1 MCDKWIGYLV
11 WDEKGLS
18 KVTKLTIRFSL
29 LSLLIASLIMISGCG
44 SQSPAVDIQPS
55 PSLTSTQL
63 SRTVTP
69 APVEA
74 ETSADDAGGSV
85 ISDLTSLVPTIAEV
99 IPTRTPV
106 PTATPDALT
115 EEIIQMVQET
125 GLSQKTLFWLGFA
138 DWINLGIS
146 LLYVLAGYLIGTWLI
161 RWLLPRLVS
170 RTKTNLDDRLLQV
183 SANELRWLAVVL
195 VFRFSIVRLNFIHP
209 NVKLFIADISFFLI
223 VFLIAWLLW
232 RLINLAAQQANER
245 TSKIGHQREANSLIT
260 LITWTLRLIVIIS
273 VIILTLSHFGVNI
286 TGFAFILGVIILVF
300 SLAGRDIL
308 TDIISG
314 AMILIDRPFRIGDRL
329 ELPSLN
335 SWGDVVDIGMRSTKI
350 LSMENRMVVLP
361 NSLIGKNQVVNY
373 SYPDPSYFDL
383 VKVMVAYDND
393 VEQVEQLLAEA
404 ILSVEGVQK
413 EREINTLLME
423 LNETH
428 MLFWAGWWVES
439 YKDRFPVHSKVS
451 KAIIQKLKE
460 AEVVLPYRRAIVN
473 AKANPDS
480 DIENPI

>member
-1 MCDKWIGYLV
+1 MKKLEICLLKCSALV
-11 WDEKGLS
+11 VAL
-18 KVTKLTIRFSL
+18 F
-29 LSLLIASLIMISGCG
+29 A
-44 SQSPAVDIQPS
+44 
-55 PSLTSTQL
+55 LTSCGVQP
-63 SRTVTP
+63 TVTT
-69 APVEA
+69 APTPSQTA
-74 ETSADDAGGSV
+74 NAADDANQALE
-85 ISDLTSLVPTIAEV
+85 LTGLDVVPTLAAIA
-99 IPTRTPV
+99 PTRTPV

-115 EEIIQMVQET
+115 EEIIQIVQET

-170 RTKTNLDDRLLQV
+170 RTKTNLDDLLLQV

-195 VFRFSIVRLNFIHP
+195 IFRFSIVRLNFIHP

-245 TSKIGHQREANSLIT
+245 TSKIEHQREADSLIT

-314 AMILIDRPFRIGDRL
+314 AMILIDQPFRIGDRL
-329 ELPSLN
+329 ELPSLD
-335 SWGDVVDIGMRSTKI
+335 SWGDVVEIGMRSTKI

-361 NSLIGKNQVVNY
+361 NSLIGKNQVINY
-373 SYPDPSYFDL
+373 SYPDPSYFAL
-383 VKVMVAYDND
+383 VKVVVAYDND
-393 VEQVEQLLAEA
+393 PDQVSEILETA
-404 ILSVEGVQK
+404 IRSVEGVQTD
-413 EREINTLLME
+413 RDVVAWLME
-423 LNETH
+423 LTEYQMIYWT
-428 MLFWAGWWVES
+428 AWWVAT
-439 YKDRFPVHSKVS
+439 YQDRFAVQDRVVR
-451 KAIIQKLKE
+451 AMMRALRE
-460 AEVVLPYRRAIVN
+460 AGVNLPYRQGRMNVQIDTDYPGFDSPTKGN
-473 AKANPDS
+473 HKPESPDLA
-480 DIENPI
+480 

>member
-1 MCDKWIGYLV
+1 MKKLETCLLKCSALV
-11 WDEKGLS
+11 VAL
-18 KVTKLTIRFSL
+18 F
-29 LSLLIASLIMISGCG
+29 A
-44 SQSPAVDIQPS
+44 
-55 PSLTSTQL
+55 LTSCGVQP
-63 SRTVTP
+63 TVTT
-69 APVEA
+69 APTPSQTA
-74 ETSADDAGGSV
+74 NAADDANQALELPGLNV
-85 ISDLTSLVPTIAEV
+85 VPTLAAFA
-99 IPTRTPV
+99 PTRTPV

-170 RTKTNLDDRLLQV
+170 RTKTNLDDLLLQV

-195 VFRFSIVRLNFIHP
+195 IFRFSIVRLNFIHP

-245 TSKIGHQREANSLIT
+245 TSKIGHQREADSLIT

-314 AMILIDRPFRIGDRL
+314 AMILIDQPFRIGDRL
-329 ELPSLN
+329 ELPSLD
-335 SWGDVVDIGMRSTKI
+335 SWGDVVEIGMRSTKI
-350 LSMENRMVVLP
+350 LSIENRMVVLP
-361 NSLIGKNQVVNY
+361 NSLIGKNQVINY
-373 SYPDPSYFDL
+373 SYPDPSYFAL
-383 VKVMVAYDND
+383 VKVVVAYDND
-393 VEQVEQLLAEA
+393 PDQVSEILETA
-404 ILSVEGVQK
+404 IRSVEGVQTD
-413 EREINTLLME
+413 REVVAWLME
-423 LNETH
+423 LTEYQMIYWT
-428 MLFWAGWWVES
+428 AWWVAT
-439 YKDRFPVHSKVS
+439 YQDRFAVQDRVIR
-451 KAIIQKLKE
+451 AMMRALKE
-460 AEVVLPYRRAIVN
+460 AGVVLPYQKGSMNVQID
-473 AKANPDS
+473 PH
-480 DIENPI
+480 

>member
-1 MCDKWIGYLV
+1 MKKLETCLLKCSALV
-11 WDEKGLS
+11 VAL
-18 KVTKLTIRFSL
+18 F
-29 LSLLIASLIMISGCG
+29 A
-44 SQSPAVDIQPS
+44 
-55 PSLTSTQL
+55 LTSCGVQP
-63 SRTVTP
+63 TVTT
-69 APVEA
+69 APTPSQTA
-74 ETSADDAGGSV
+74 NAADDANQALELPGLNV
-85 ISDLTSLVPTIAEV
+85 VPTLAAFA
-99 IPTRTPV
+99 PTRTPV

-115 EEIIQMVQET
+115 EEIIQMVQGT

-170 RTKTNLDDRLLQV
+170 RTKTNLDDLLLQV

-195 VFRFSIVRLNFIHP
+195 IFRFSIVRLNFIHP
-209 NVKLFIADISFFLI
+209 NIKLFIADISFFLI

-245 TSKIGHQREANSLIT
+245 TSKIGHQREADSLIT

-314 AMILIDRPFRIGDRL
+314 AMILIDQPFRIGDRL
-329 ELPSLN
+329 ELPSLD

-361 NSLIGKNQVVNY
+361 NSLIGKNQVINY
-373 SYPDPSYFDL
+373 SYPDPSYFAL
-383 VKVMVAYDND
+383 VKVVVAYDND
-393 VEQVEQLLAEA
+393 PDQVSEILETA
-404 ILSVEGVQK
+404 IRSVEGVQTD
-413 EREINTLLME
+413 REVVAWLME
-423 LNETH
+423 LTEYQMIYWT
-428 MLFWAGWWVES
+428 AWWVAT
-439 YKDRFPVHSKVS
+439 YQDRFAVQDRVIR
-451 KAIIQKLKE
+451 AMMRALKE
-460 AEVVLPYRRAIVN
+460 AGVVLPYQKGSMNVQID
-473 AKANPDS
+473 PH
-480 DIENPI
+480 